1 MSVLSVTHNYLWVV
15 LTLPLSCCRTV
26 STTVDPY
33 RDISLDLA
41 PNLVTNRTSTPIDI
55 NGEFESKCSG

>member
-1 MSVLSVTHNYLWVV
+1 
-15 LTLPLSCCRTV
+15 V